1 MLKKWSLQKI
11 AGIFLLLFVFAV
23 IGKPE
28 PAEAA
33 TAEKIEL
40 NQDYAVQLEDSYDS
54 LLYEFTVPEAGNIS
68 VQMKD
73 TNPAGATRCSCSYLT
88 PTILCLQVKLDI
100 QQMWSCLFI
109 PQMETGSFILNL

>member
-1 MLKKWSLQKI
+1 M

-23 IGKPE
+23 IEKPE

-40 NQDYAVQLEDSYDS
+40 NRDYAVQLEDSYDS

-73 TNPAGATRCSCSYLT
+73 TNPAGGYEMQ
-88 PTILCLQVKLDI
+88 LQ
-100 QQMWSCLFI
+100 LFDANNLMLASK
-109 PQMETGSFILNL
+109 MEYSAAM